1 MCISRGGV
9 ETRRTVAGRLAM
21 VHVVVVFLLLGGFA
35 LGGFVP
41 AAARDRVVRLDGRVQ
56 WVASQTMVV
65 SLDTGGNVNVDLV
78 RVPQDQYATLSP
90 NERVTV
96 IGVITDR
103 SRRVIGTSIMRGSD
117 SQAP

>member
-1 MCISRGGV
+1 
-9 ETRRTVAGRLAM
+9 M
-21 VHVVVVFLLLGGFA
+21 VQVVVVLLLLGTLA
-35 LGGFVP
+35 P
-41 AAARDRVVRLDGRVQ
+41 AGAQEQVVRLDGRVQ

-65 SLDTGGNVNVDLV
+65 SLDTGGSINVDLV

-96 IGVITDR
+96 IGLITDR
-103 SRRVIGTSIMRGSD
+103 SRRVIGTSVMRGGD